1 MDGKR
6 HVINTMSTV
15 YGRVVQRATNKQTN
29 RQSVAETIE
38 KKRKERKE
46 KGFAFQTCRFKVVA
60 ASVSKMTI
68 LRILTGLDVHPLMEN
83 KSSSQLDSAA
93 AAAAAAIIL
102 FLSFKRGIRQDKTR
116 QGKAMKREAMDGE
129 RNTYCIMIL

>member
-1 MDGKR
+1 
-6 HVINTMSTV
+6 MSTV
-15 YGRVVQRATNKQTN
+15 YGRVVQRVTNKQTN

-46 KGFAFQTCRFKVVA
+46 KGFAFLTCRFKVVA

-83 KSSSQLDSAA
+83 KSSSQLGSA

-116 QGKAMKREAMDGE
+116 
-129 RNTYCIMIL
+129 